1 MIKISWNK
9 EDNIRD
15 AGCWLS
21 QKIKLIELK
30 DVQEQKGE
38 KREIKRGGIFYVE
51 LGEGNLGYEKNKC
64 RPCLVISNNSVNEG
78 ETVIVIPLSTTIKS
92 ITKNGKL
99 IPKYRT
105 DFILEKSKYPFLKE
119 DSCLKLQDIRCID
132 KLRIKEF
139 LGNIDVK
146 DLDLLKSKL
155 NFTMGFK

>member
-64 RPCLVISNNSVNEG
+64 RTC
-78 ETVIVIPLSTTIKS
+78 
-92 ITKNGKL
+92 
-99 IPKYRT
+99 
-105 DFILEKSKYPFLKE
+105 
-119 DSCLKLQDIRCID
+119 
-132 KLRIKEF
+132 
-139 LGNIDVK
+139 
-146 DLDLLKSKL
+146 
-155 NFTMGFK
+155 